1 LKKGEVISYK
11 QTNSALFAVQRELYT
26 IGLWYVDSPLTKVQ
40 VNWRVLPPIR
50 MHDALGFFMH
60 GDSKVDKLF
69 GYYSGQM
76 YIPAFVLS
84 HLFWQTRGS
93 LRDVIRHEYA
103 HAFAHHHPKLIEKSK
118 EFKSVFGGSYY
129 SEMPSDMEDDAFVSD
144 YAKTIPME
152 DFAETFMVYVR
163 RKGIIPKTI
172 INKKLKNKWNFI
184 AKTIKASI

>member
-1 LKKGEVISYK
+1 MKKGKAISYK
-11 QTNSALFAVQRELYT
+11 QTNDALFSVQRELYSL
-26 IGLWYVDSPLTKVQ
+26 GLWYIDSPLTKVQ
-40 VNWRVLPPIR
+40 VNWRALPPIR

-60 GDSKVDKLF
+60 GESKLDKVF

-129 SEMPSDMEDDAFVSD
+129 SEVPSDMEHAAYVSD
-144 YAKTIPME
+144 YAKTLPME
-152 DFAETFMVYVR
+152 DFAETFR
-163 RKGIIPKTI
+163 SLI
-172 INKKLKNKWNFI
+172 KKIHDSKE
-184 AKTIKASI
+184 